1 MRIALAALFLPILI
15 LTNRSN
21 VKGQDWRQIVPLKST
36 RADVER
42 LLGPTKE
49 PYFAVY
55 HLKVAGTYLTT
66 WLSLSVFPRNA
77 RQA

>member
-42 LLGPTKE
+42 LLGSTPGA
-49 PYFAVY
+49 YFGEY
-55 HLKVAGTYLTT
+55 ELK
-66 WLSLSVFPRNA
+66 
-77 RQA
+77 